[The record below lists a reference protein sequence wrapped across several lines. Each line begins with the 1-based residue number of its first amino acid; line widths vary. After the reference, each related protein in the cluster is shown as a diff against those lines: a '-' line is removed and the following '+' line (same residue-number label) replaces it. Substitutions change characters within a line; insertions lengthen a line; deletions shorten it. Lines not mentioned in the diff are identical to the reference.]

1 LPDCATGNGDGALA
15 SEDPPLPAGKQKARD
30 RLTPATKEG
39 STSMNTHRIGESG
52 EAVGIIR
59 DQTSAL
65 RQMTAQ
71 QLLQLGAR
79 QVVYLKAG
87 MHDGERLFVLYG
99 ADGSPLAIADAVETA
114 AELAAGHGL
123 AFVSVH

>member
-1 LPDCATGNGDGALA
+1 
-15 SEDPPLPAGKQKARD
+15 
-30 RLTPATKEG
+30 
-39 STSMNTHRIGESG
+39 MNMHPIGESG
-52 EAVGIIR
+52 EAVGNIR
-59 DQTSAL
+59 DQASSL

-79 QVVYLKAG
+79 HVVYLKAG

-114 AELAAGHGL
+114 AEMAAEHGL
-123 AFVSVH
+123 ALVTVH

>member
-1 LPDCATGNGDGALA
+1 MNMHPIGA
-15 SEDPPLPAGKQKARD
+15 P
-30 RLTPATKEG
+30 
-39 STSMNTHRIGESG
+39 G

-59 DQTSAL
+59 DLASAL

-79 QVVYLKAG
+79 QVVYLTAG
-87 MHDGERLFVLYG
+87 MHDGERLIVLYG

-114 AELAAGHGL
+114 AEMAARHGL

>member
-1 LPDCATGNGDGALA
+1 
-15 SEDPPLPAGKQKARD
+15 
-30 RLTPATKEG
+30 
-39 STSMNTHRIGESG
+39 MNMHPIGESG

-59 DQTSAL
+59 DQASAL
-65 RQMTAQ
+65 RQMTAE

-114 AELAAGHGL
+114 AEMAARQGL